1 MTEDNGKW
9 ISEDAAERCK
19 SEISTNY
26 KIQTKESLY
35 GGQIKLMI

>member
-9 ISEDAAERCK
+9 ISEDAVECCK
-19 SEISTNY
+19 PEILTNY

-35 GGQIKLMI
+35 GGKI